1 LLNKAVIS
9 FLQQSSGDVKA
20 NIIEAR
26 EDLSLIV
33 RQAVEEAFNT
43 MLQQPVLAS
52 TRAPSQ
58 DVNEVVVVGVKLNH
72 GPTNIDF
79 SFKFDM
85 QLLMQAALQVF
96 SADYI
101 KNNAIHEDI
110 GCEIVNIVCHKVK
123 AYLNEEGYFTEMG
136 FPYIPEPGEALPS
149 KGDFVQM
156 HFFYRGKDA
165 QPRMGVAVDS
175 CVV

>member
-1 LLNKAVIS
+1 M
-9 FLQQSSGDVKA
+9 KA

-26 EDLSLIV
+26 EDLSAVV

-43 MLQQPVLAS
+43 MLQQPVLAGK
-52 TRAPSQ
+52 RAPSQ
-58 DVNEVVVVGVKLNH
+58 DFSEVVFVNVKLNH
-72 GPTNIDF
+72 GPTTIDF

-85 QLLMQAALQVF
+85 QLLIQAAQQVF
-96 SADYI
+96 SAEYI

-136 FPYIPEPGEALPS
+136 FPYVPEPGERLPV

-165 QPRMGVAVDS
+165 QPRIGVAVDS

>member
-1 LLNKAVIS
+1 
-9 FLQQSSGDVKA
+9 VKA

-33 RQAVEEAFNT
+33 GQAVEEAFNT
-43 MLQQPVLAS
+43 MLQQPVLAGQ
-52 TRAPSQ
+52 RAPARGQ
-58 DVNEVVVVGVKLNH
+58 DFSEVVLVSVKLNH
-72 GPTNIDF
+72 GATIIDF
-79 SFKFDM
+79 HFKFDM
-85 QLLMQAALQVF
+85 QLLLQAAQLVF
-96 SADYI
+96 TPEYI

-136 FPYIPEPGEALPS
+136 FPYVPEPGAAPPPS
-149 KGDFVQM
+149 KGEFVQM
-156 HFFYRGKDA
+156 HFFYRDKDA
-165 QPRMGVAVDS
+165 QHRVGVAVDS

>member
-1 LLNKAVIS
+1 MKT
-9 FLQQSSGDVKA
+9 
-20 NIIEAR
+20 NIIDVR

-43 MLQQPVLAS
+43 MLQQAVLAG
-52 TRAPSQ
+52 RNAPAREQ
-58 DVNEVVVVGVKLNH
+58 DLHEVVIVSVQLNH
-72 GPTNIDF
+72 GTTNIDF
-79 SFKFDM
+79 NFKFDM
-85 QLLMQAALQVF
+85 QLLMQAALLVF
-96 SADYI
+96 TPEYI

-136 FPYIPEPGEALPS
+136 FPYVPEPGAAPPPS
-149 KGDFVQM
+149 KGEFVQM
-156 HFFYRGKDA
+156 HFFYRDKDA
-165 QPRMGVAVDS
+165 QHRVGVAVDS

>member
-1 LLNKAVIS
+1 
-9 FLQQSSGDVKA
+9 VKS

-26 EDLSLIV
+26 EDLSAIV

-43 MLQQPVLAS
+43 MLQQPVLAGL
-52 TRAPSQ
+52 TAPKSGR
-58 DVNEVVVVGVKLNH
+58 DLKEVVLVSVKLNH
-72 GPTNIDF
+72 GPTMIDF
-79 SFKFDM
+79 HFKFDM
-85 QLLMQAALQVF
+85 QLLMQAALLVF
-96 SADYI
+96 TADYI

-136 FPYIPEPGEALPS
+136 FPYIPESGEAPKPS
-149 KGDFVQM
+149 KGEFVQM
-156 HFFYRGKDA
+156 HFFYRDKDA
-165 QPRMGVAVDS
+165 QHKVGVAVDS